1 MVTDFSNICDILGK
15 LYLQYKDDDAF
26 QDFIEYS
33 DIGLPLAYLTSEDL
47 CEVSEDGKRYIV
59 ESWDLFLAALEISD
73 TGFTTLEEVLHTAG
87 NKGLDN

>member
-1 MVTDFSNICDILGK
+1 
-15 LYLQYKDDDAF
+15 
-26 QDFIEYS
+26 
-33 DIGLPLAYLTSEDL
+33 LPLAYLTSEDL